1 MSRRL
6 RRWGRLGRGFRL
18 VGGRLWCRLRRGVI
32 LRRRRDDDHHR
43 RKILGGRRKRRANG
57 DQRKRS
63 NKSNG
68 VRLHRSVSCSRFAR
82 RAARPTDALAR
93 GENPIWSRP
102 PTQFAVRGAR
112 CASERRLASL
122 DRSETISAHRPEGPF
137 EALSYHIL
145 RKKGNSPI
153 AARKMKAT
161 RISRVH
167 GPRRSQQANGRA
179 NIIATRRLP
188 GGQPQQRMWRGG
200 RDAAITSAPEL
211 ARAARLPPSGRRAGA

>member
-1 MSRRL
+1 MISA
-6 RRWGRLGRGFRL
+6 
-18 VGGRLWCRLRRGVI
+18 GGKYWPEAGSGAAI
-32 LRRRRDDDHHR
+32 
-43 RKILGGRRKRRANG
+43 AT
-57 DQRKRS
+57 S
-63 NKSNG
+63 
-68 VRLHRSVSCSRFAR
+68 
-82 RAARPTDALAR
+82 ARPAANRTAFAFMDALLVCDLPVAPR
-93 GENPIWSRP
+93 DLPKREPAETIPSGAALPNSPI
-102 PTQFAVRGAR
+102 RGAR

>member
-1 MSRRL
+1 M
-6 RRWGRLGRGFRL
+6 
-18 VGGRLWCRLRRGVI
+18 
-32 LRRRRDDDHHR
+32 
-43 RKILGGRRKRRANG
+43 
-57 DQRKRS
+57 
-63 NKSNG
+63 
-68 VRLHRSVSCSRFAR
+68 
-82 RAARPTDALAR
+82 
-93 GENPIWSRP
+93 
-102 PTQFAVRGAR
+102 
-112 CASERRLASL
+112 
-122 DRSETISAHRPEGPF
+122 ISAHRPEGPF

-211 ARAARLPPSGRRAGA
+211 ARAARLPPSGRRAQAPNRAGRRLFSASFGQRLFAAVAKVGRMRPHALRRRALAWLVAAELRGVGPASLADRRRTYDRHLTIL